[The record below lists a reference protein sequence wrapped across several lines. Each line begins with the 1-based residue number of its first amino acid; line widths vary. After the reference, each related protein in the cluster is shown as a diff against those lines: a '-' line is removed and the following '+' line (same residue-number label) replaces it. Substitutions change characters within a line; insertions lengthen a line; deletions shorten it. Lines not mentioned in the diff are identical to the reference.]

1 MPEGSETSQE
11 IKFWLELENELKYIE
26 DQLKNA
32 RAGNT
37 SSKHQ

>member
-26 DQLKNA
+26 DQLKNP
-32 RAGNT
+32 RAGNVT
-37 SSKHQ
+37 T